1 MQTKYM
7 MQIIVITFLYDV
19 SYFNIRTNIRDA
31 SSYKRKYMM
40 MFMCSMDTEVMTIF
54 TISKLYIYLFTE
66 QIKSSYFH
74 YIILYYTCK

>member
-31 SSYKRKYMM
+31 SSYKRKHMM
-40 MFMCSMDTEVMTIF
+40 IFMCSMDTEVMTIF